1 MQARIL
7 KSHGTDGG
15 LLIGFRGMSPDDIDI
30 DLPVYISFD
39 GLPAPF
45 FIQELEWKGNS
56 KAIIHLNDVKDLK
69 DAEEMVGRDIEF
81 SEDAIMVEED
91 DSDGIDITAF
101 EGWLVMDEHNA
112 PCGRV
117 TAFEDIPGNPC
128 LYVETQ
134 TAGEVLLP
142 LHEDLVISISE
153 ERKEISLRIPAGLI

>member
-7 KSHGTDGG
+7 KSHGTEGG
-15 LLIGFRGMSPDDIDI
+15 LMIGFRGVSPDDIDI
-30 DLPVYISFD
+30 DLPVYVSFD

-56 KAIIHLNDVKDLK
+56 KAIVHLNDVNNLK

-81 SEDAIMVEED
+81 SDEAIISEEED
-91 DSDGIDITAF
+91 SDNLDVTAF
-101 EGWLVMDEHNA
+101 EGWMVKDEHNA

-128 LYVETQ
+128 LYVETEC
-134 TAGEVLLP
+134 AGEVLLP
-142 LHEDLVISISE
+142 LHEDLILSISE
-153 ERKEISLRIPAGLI
+153 ESKEICLRIPEGLL